1 VRELPPTKQRRSKPE
16 SAKQAKE
23 RKLKAELWRLRQIE
37 VKYFALQM
45 AIVEHTELS
54 SRIDSMQPGD
64 MTELDNMIQ
73 EYINERVRKYAH

>member
-1 VRELPPTKQRRSKPE
+1 MRELPPTKQRRSKTEP
-16 SAKQAKE
+16 AKQAREKD
-23 RKLKAELWRLRQIE
+23 LKAELWRLRQIE
-37 VKYFALQM
+37 VRYFALQM
-45 AIVEHTELS
+45 AIVEHTELL

>member
-1 VRELPPTKQRRSKPE
+1 M
-16 SAKQAKE
+16 
-23 RKLKAELWRLRQIE
+23 KAELWRLRQIE

-45 AIVEHTELS
+45 AIVEHTELT

>member
-1 VRELPPTKQRRSKPE
+1 MRELPPTKRSRSKPE

-54 SRIDSMQPGD
+54 SRIDSMQPED
-64 MTELDNMIQ
+64 MTELDHMIQ
-73 EYINERVRKYAH
+73 EYINERVRRYAH